1 MFVGYVTYSF
11 ALVIRLLIIGRLFFG
26 IQIPL
31 SSK

>member
-1 MFVGYVTYSF
+1 MFIGYVTYSF
-11 ALVIRLLIIGRLFFG
+11 ALVIRLSAIGRLFFG